1 VQESADHPMP
11 EEGPAPLRVRAPFD
25 EGTARRLRAGERVLL
40 SGVVYTARDAA
51 HRRLLDALEAG
62 AEPPIPLDGQ
72 VLYYVG
78 PAPAP
83 PGEVIG
89 SAGPTTASR
98 MDAFTPPLLARGLR
112 GMIGKGRRSA
122 EVRDALAAHGAVYFA
137 AVGGAAALIARHIV
151 RADLVAYPDLGTE
164 AIRRLELADL
174 PLMVANDAHG
184 GDLFELGRAAFRAG
198 YGR

>member
-164 AIRRLELADL
+164 AIRRLEVEDL
-174 PLMVANDAHG
+174 PLVVANDAHG